1 MPVPANT
8 AVSRSHDAA
17 TVASLK
23 ADTEFAA
30 AYVNAVLE
38 DGDEQELLLALRRLA
53 DAQGG
58 IAKLADMTKLNPTT
72 LYRTLSKQGNPEL
85 RSLNALLR
93 ALGLRLAVQPL
104 EP

>member
-1 MPVPANT
+1 MPVPAKT
-8 AVSRSHDAA
+8 AVSRSHEAA

-23 ADTEFAA
+23 ADPEFAA

-53 DAQGG
+53 DAKGG
-58 IAKLADMTKLNPTT
+58 VPHLADKTKLNPTT

-85 RSLNALLR
+85 RSLTALLH

-104 EP
+104 PR